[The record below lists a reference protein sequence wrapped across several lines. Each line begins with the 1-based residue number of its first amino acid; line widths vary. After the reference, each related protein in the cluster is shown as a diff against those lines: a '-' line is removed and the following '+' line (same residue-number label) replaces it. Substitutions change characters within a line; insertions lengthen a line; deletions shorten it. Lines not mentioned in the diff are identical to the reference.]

1 MNSHN
6 LPLSHF
12 HLSKLHTSETSQ
24 FRFSDLFS
32 SLSLLRLQQTSFGPM
47 LLNTITILLTHKF
60 ISSTILH
67 LAFQTY
73 IEMSPQY
80 LYLYFIVVAQSPT
93 CVQFFQTPWTAARQA
108 CLSLTISWSLPKFMS
123 IESVMPSNHLILY
136 HPVLLL
142 PSIFPSIRVFFPVS
156 WLFTSGGQ
164 KIGALASAS
173 ILQMIIQG
181 CYVCISNDYFKWKRL
196 HST

>member
-32 SLSLLRLQQTSFGPM
+32 SLSLLRLQPTSFGPM

-123 IESVMPSNHLILY
+123 IESVMPSNHLILC
-136 HPVLLL
+136 HPLFLL
-142 PSIFPSIRVFFPVS
+142 PSIFPGIKVFLSQLFPLGGQSIRAS
-156 WLFTSGGQ
+156 
-164 KIGALASAS
+164 ALASV
-173 ILQMIIQG
+173 LQMSIQG
-181 CYVCISNDYFKWKRL
+181 WFPLRLTGLISFF
-196 HST
+196 